1 MASHF
6 ASSTVCLAEKS
17 LNLSDESNNIWNFS
31 TFVLKNTMFG
41 FQWKNAKHAK
51 RQNIFTD
58 NQEEKTENKQM
69 L

>member
-1 MASHF
+1 MVSHF

-17 LNLSDESNNIWNFS
+17 LNLSDESNVMWSFS
-31 TFVLKNTMFG
+31 TFVFKNTMFD
-41 FQWKNAKHAK
+41 FQWKNTKHAK

-58 NQEEKTENKQM
+58 NQEEKTVKKQM